1 LKKVTIKD
9 VAREAGVSI
18 STVSNALNNV
28 DVLHPDTK
36 RHVLEVA
43 KRLNYVPN
51 LNGKLLKSGKT
62 KMLGFFTT
70 SVAGPYFYILVESMA
85 RECDRLGY
93 GLNVLVT
100 KDQQV
105 IMSHILGGRVDG
117 VIIFEETRVTD
128 EDIAVME
135 RRKIKA
141 VFLDR
146 LIQNE
151 TMGSIVFDSYEDSYK
166 ATKYLISL
174 GHRKI
179 AYISGV
185 DTMFDSV
192 QRKQGY
198 LAALREHNY
207 PVDSDYILQGYF
219 EEEGSYNAVKMLLRQ
234 HPDKVPDAFLAGND
248 LSAIG
253 CIRALV
259 SEGFSVPEDV
269 SVVGFDDI
277 DIAQYFHP
285 PLTTVRNQIAR
296 QGMLVIN
303 HLHRMIGKEEQG
315 QIHRLPGE
323 LIVRGS
329 TQVKVTR
336 DQLS

>member
-1 LKKVTIKD
+1 
-9 VAREAGVSI
+9 
-18 STVSNALNNV
+18 
-28 DVLHPDTK
+28 
-36 RHVLEVA
+36 
-43 KRLNYVPN
+43 
-51 LNGKLLKSGKT
+51 
-62 KMLGFFTT
+62 
-70 SVAGPYFYILVESMA
+70 
-85 RECDRLGY
+85 
-93 GLNVLVT
+93 VLVT